1 MVPVGIYLYIFIFGE
16 KVAYVT
22 QTHHF
27 SPFHSHSLFYYF
39 LDILY
44 STLYYLVPFNTYICI
59 LRSFLQILYRF
70 TTVGYSICFIALF
83 SLSLSIDLLKGV
95 RMYHQGL
102 TMCYR
107 LSISVFISPSRS
119 FILSFKCNIILS
131 LSSMVCITSSSD
143 HVFRSSVLYYN
154 SIVQSYLGFRNEL

>member
-27 SPFHSHSLFYYF
+27 SPFSSFTSFYYF

-59 LRSFLQILYRF
+59 LRCFLYILYLSSTLR
-70 TTVGYSICFIALF
+70 YSICFIALF
-83 SLSLSIDLLKGV
+83 SLSLSIDFLKD
-95 RMYHQGL
+95 MSIYHLGL
-102 TMCYR
+102 TMRHIISY
-107 LSISVFISPSRS
+107 SVFVSYNPSSSSPFIIPIILFLLSSFSRLY
-119 FILSFKCNIILS
+119 ILSF
-131 LSSMVCITSSSD
+131 
-143 HVFRSSVLYYN
+143 R
-154 SIVQSYLGFRNEL
+154 